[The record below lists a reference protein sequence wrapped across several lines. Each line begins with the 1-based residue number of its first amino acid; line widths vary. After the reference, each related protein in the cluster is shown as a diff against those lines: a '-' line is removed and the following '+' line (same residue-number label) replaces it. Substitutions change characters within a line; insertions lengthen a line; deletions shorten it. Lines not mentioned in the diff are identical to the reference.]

1 MNEDLKKLN
10 SLHKKISFMLSII
23 VFLIYFSFIYLVA
36 FDIGFLSNNFL
47 FNLNNGL
54 LCSLIVITLCLLITG
69 IYVWWNN
76 SFYEI
81 ELKKIKK
88 IE

>member
-1 MNEDLKKLN
+1 MNNDLKKLN
-10 SLHKKISFMLSII
+10 SLHKRVSFLFSVI
-23 VFLIYFSFIYLVA
+23 VFLIYFGFIYLVA
-36 FDIGFLSNNFL
+36 FDIGFLSNHFL

-54 LCSLIVITLCLLITG
+54 LCSFIVIASCLFITG

-76 SFYEI
+76 SFYEK

>member
-10 SLHKKISFMLSII
+10 SLHKKISFLFSII
-23 VFLIYFSFIYLVA
+23 VFFIYFSFIYLVA
-36 FDIGFLSNNFL
+36 FDIGFLSNNSL

-54 LCSLIVITLCLLITG
+54 FCSFIVIILCLSITG

-76 SFYEI
+76 SFYEK
-81 ELKKIKK
+81 ELSKIKK

>member
-1 MNEDLKKLN
+1 MDADLKKLN
-10 SLHKKISFMLSII
+10 NFHKKISFLFSVI
-23 VFLIYFSFIYLVA
+23 VFFIYFSFICMVA
-36 FDIGFLSNNFL
+36 FHIGFLSNNFF
-47 FNLNNGL
+47 FNLNLGL
-54 LCSLIVITLCLLITG
+54 LYSFAVIILCILITG

-76 SFYEI
+76 SFYEK